1 MTDEDCHSVANT
13 IEIVLNDSNH
23 SETDYICI
31 KRYRHEDLLFLK
43 SDYDKIENVFIDKNE
58 RINSIATFIENK
70 ISLQGVLF

>member
-1 MTDEDCHSVANT
+1 MNDDDCHSVANT
-13 IEIVLNDSNH
+13 IDIFLNGSNY

-31 KRYRHEDLLFLK
+31 KRYKKEDLLFLK
-43 SDYDKIENVFIDKNE
+43 SDYDKIENVFIDKYE